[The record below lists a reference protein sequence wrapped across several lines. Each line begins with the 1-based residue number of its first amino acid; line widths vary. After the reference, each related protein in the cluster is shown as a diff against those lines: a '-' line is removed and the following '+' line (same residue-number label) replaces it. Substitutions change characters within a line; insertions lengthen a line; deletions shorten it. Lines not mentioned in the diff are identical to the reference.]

1 MLLLYTLSIRLYG
14 LGIHLASLFS
24 PKARLWVDGR
34 RDWPTKLARFNE
46 QFPHDQN
53 RPRFWVHCASLG
65 EFEQGR
71 TLIEAIKQESP
82 ETIIILTFFSPSGY
96 EIRKSYGHADGIFY
110 LPLDTAKNAQQF
122 LTLIQPSKVVFV
134 KYEFWYHYLSS
145 LKKAAIPTIV
155 ISAIFRPDQVFFRP
169 YGAFFRK
176 ILHFFDHLF
185 VQDQSSIDLLQSID
199 IHNTTKAGDTRIDRV
214 AQIPSEGKAF
224 PKIAAFLDEAPCLVV
239 GSSWGPDEAILKESI
254 QKSLPTEW
262 KIIIA
267 PHDIS
272 STHLDS
278 IEQLWGVDIIRF
290 SALTKQPQKRCRF
303 LLIDNIG
310 MLQAL
315 YQYGKLAYIGGGFG
329 SGIHNTLE
337 PITFGLPVIFGPK
350 YQKFEEA
357 KQLIQAGGGFTI
369 SNAQELSDTFELLL
383 EPNTYQKASS
393 RARAY
398 IENNQG
404 GTEKILGYLDL
415 VTSKD

>member
-1 MLLLYTLSIRLYG
+1 MLLLYTLAIRLYG
-14 LGIHLASLFS
+14 LGIYLASFFS
-24 PKARLWVDGR
+24 PKAKLWVDGR
-34 RDWPTKLARFNE
+34 KDWAMKLAQFNE
-46 QFPHDQN
+46 QFPHDPN
-53 RPRFWVHCASLG
+53 RPRVWVHCASLG

-71 TLIEAIKQESP
+71 TLIEAIKEVSP
-82 ETIIILTFFSPSGY
+82 KTVVILTFFSPSGY
-96 EIRKSYGHADGIFY
+96 EIRKNYAQADGIFY
-110 LPLDTAKNAQQF
+110 LPLDTARNAQQF
-122 LTLIQPSKVVFV
+122 LALVQPSKVVFV
-134 KYEFWYHYLSS
+134 KYEFWYHYLSH

-169 YGAFFRK
+169 YGGFFRR
-176 ILHFFDHLF
+176 ILGFFDHLF
-185 VQDQSSIDLLQSID
+185 VQDQSSADLLRSIN
-199 IHNTTKAGDTRIDRV
+199 IYNTTRAGDTRIDRV

-224 PKIAAFLDEAPCLVV
+224 PKIAAFLDDAPCLVV

-254 QKSLPTEW
+254 DESLPKEW

-272 STHLDS
+272 SSHLDS
-278 IEQLWGVDIIRF
+278 IEKLWGAELTRF
-290 SALTKQPQKRCRF
+290 STLKEQSGKRSRY

-315 YQYGKLAYIGGGFG
+315 YQYGKIAYIGGGFG

-357 KQLIQAGGGFTI
+357 KQLIQDGGGFTI
-369 SNAQELSDTFELLL
+369 SNAEELSETLELLL
-383 EPNTYQKASS
+383 EPSTYQNAAN

-404 GTEKILGYLDL
+404 GTEKILNYLAF
-415 VTSKD
+415 